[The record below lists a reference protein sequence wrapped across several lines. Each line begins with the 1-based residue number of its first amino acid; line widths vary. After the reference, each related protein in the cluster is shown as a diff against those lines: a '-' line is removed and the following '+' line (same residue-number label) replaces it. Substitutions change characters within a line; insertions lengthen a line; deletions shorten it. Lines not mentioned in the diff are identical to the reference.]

1 MSDDVKGVR
10 GMRQLGLLKQD
21 ELEEKEVIFTTG
33 VLALAASDE
42 KRIELERIEQI
53 GRAHV

>member
-42 KRIELERIEQI
+42 KRIELERID
-53 GRAHV
+53 R